1 MDKKKQHLL
10 ASEDFKGLAKLMN
23 GRFDELEENLKTEF
37 KMSFNE
43 VDDRLDKVD
52 GRLDKID
59 DRLDK
64 VDGRLDKID
73 KNMAT
78 KEDIKTLVARQELSD
93 LRKKGD
99 YRDRVFAEK
108 LGLRLE
114 EVDAKAEG

>member
-43 VDDRLDKVD
+43 V
-52 GRLDKID
+52 D